1 MQITSHTNNEVNTR
15 KKKGEQ
21 VFVTSN
27 LNYMS
32 NYESL
37 HNDILAKVD
46 FGPLKDL
53 VEDINVTDINWNGR
67 QLWIDDIVN
76 GRYLSDFIFS
86 PDFIVIF
93 SQQIA
98 NFANKSLTP
107 YEQSLETEVG
117 DIRVSIIHESAA
129 ISGRSISIRKSPAIK
144 RLSREGMIKEGYAT
158 PEMLDFLQK
167 CVEKHRNII
176 ICGLPGVG
184 KTELVKWLTTFIPPH
199 ERVVTIEDNLELHYP
214 QINPDKDCVELRVS
228 LNKED
233 GMTYADAIRV
243 SLRQLAKWI
252 ILSEVRGK
260 ESYNLLEA
268 FSTGCHGITTVHTDS
283 VYKIVDRFKSMIG
296 EDNDYYEN
304 EIYKLIDV
312 AVLVEQKIEN
322 NQIKRYISQIA
333 LFERTPEYENRI
345 VPIVDNKNNKQD
357 YRNNNTEGEH
367 MYE

>member
-1 MQITSHTNNEVNTR
+1 M
-15 KKKGEQ
+15 G
-21 VFVTSN
+21 
-27 LNYMS
+27 

-37 HNDILAKVD
+37 HKDILAKVD

-76 GRYLSDFIFS
+76 GRYMSNITLS

-129 ISGRSISIRKSPAIK
+129 ISGRSISIRKSPPIR
-144 RLSREGMIKEGYAT
+144 RLSREGMIEDGYAT
-158 PEMLDFLQK
+158 PKMLDFLQR
-167 CVEKHRNII
+167 CVEKHYNII

-184 KTELVKWLTTFIPPH
+184 KTELVKWLTTFIPSH
-199 ERVVTIEDNLELHYP
+199 ERAVTIEDNLELHYP
-214 QINPDKDCVELRVS
+214 QINPDKDSVELRVS
-228 LNKED
+228 LDKED

-260 ESYNLLEA
+260 EAYNLLEA
-268 FSTGCHGITTVHTDS
+268 FSTGCHGITTVHTDD

-296 EDNDYYEN
+296 EDSDYFEN
-304 EIYKLIDV
+304 EIFKLIDV
-312 AVLVEQKIEN
+312 AVLVEQKVEN
-322 NQIKRYISQIA
+322 NQIKRFISQIA
-333 LFERTPEYENRI
+333 LFERTPECGNRI
-345 VPIVDNKNNKQD
+345 VPIVDKD
-357 YRNNNTEGEH
+357 NNNAEGGNI
-367 MYE
+367 YE